1 MSLIK
6 YIIRRIL
13 AFIPVLFG
21 AVTLIFLLSRI
32 MPGDPVTA
40 YLIRMNI
47 SNPTTYEEMYDY
59 ISRELWIDRPIHMQY
74 VRYIK
79 DVFSG
84 NWGYSISIFR
94 GGDVWNLIIQRLPRT
109 IDLALFSILISSFI
123 GIKAGLFSAK
133 HRNKF
138 SDTLVRGLV
147 LLGVSI
153 PAFYMGILVQ
163 YYFSYKL
170 RWFPATGFK
179 SSNYDNPE
187 FITGFRVIDCL
198 ISGEFYLIIDY
209 LYHLILPVF
218 CLTFIT
224 LAGITRH
231 SRSSMLEILEQD
243 YIRTARAKGC
253 EEKDVYRIH
262 VLKNSLISII
272 TIIGLN
278 LASLFSGAI
287 LIEITFGLNGIGKLL
302 IEAIYSSDYWVL
314 NAVVFVITMMFLI
327 TTLIMDLIYSFVDPR
342 IRI

>member
-6 YIIRRIL
+6 YIIKRII

-40 YLIRMNI
+40 YLMRMNI
-47 SNPTTYEEMYDY
+47 SDPITYEEMYDY
-59 ISRELWIDRPIHMQY
+59 FYRELWLDRPIHVQY
-74 VRYIK
+74 VRYVK
-79 DVFSG
+79 DLFSG
-84 NWGYSISIFR
+84 NWGYSVSIYT
-94 GGDVWNLIIQRLPRT
+94 GGAVWSLIIQRLPRT
-109 IDLALFSILISSFI
+109 IDLALFSILISSYI
-123 GIKAGLFSAK
+123 GIKTGLFSAK
-133 HRNKF
+133 HRNKV

-153 PAFYMGILVQ
+153 PVFYMGIQLQ
-163 YYFSYKL
+163 YYLSYKL
-170 RWFPATGFK
+170 NWFPATGFK
-179 SSNYDNPE
+179 SREYSNPE
-187 FITGFRVIDCL
+187 FITGFRIIDCL
-198 ISGEFYLIIDY
+198 FSGEFYLISDY

-218 CLTFIT
+218 CLSFVT

-231 SRSSMLEILEQD
+231 SRSSMLEMLEQD

-253 EEKDVYRIH
+253 EEKDVYRTH
-262 VLKNSLISII
+262 VLKNSLISIT

-287 LIEITFGLNGIGKLL
+287 LIEVTFGLNGIGKLL
-302 IEAIYSSDYWVL
+302 IDAVFASDYWVL
-314 NAVVFVITMMFLI
+314 NAVVFVIMMMFLI
-327 TTLIMDLIYSFVDPR
+327 TTLIMDVMYAFVDPR